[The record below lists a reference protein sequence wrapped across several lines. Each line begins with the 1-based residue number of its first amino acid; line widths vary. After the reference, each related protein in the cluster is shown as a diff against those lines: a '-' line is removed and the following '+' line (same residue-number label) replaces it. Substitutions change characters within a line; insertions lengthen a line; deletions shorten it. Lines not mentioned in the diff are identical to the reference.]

1 MDWSVVI
8 ERLPELAS
16 GLLQTLWLCA
26 VSALIALA
34 IGAGVA
40 AVQLRGGP
48 LLRWLAGAYTA
59 ACLGLPLLI
68 LIYILFYALPLY
80 GVTLSPRVVGVSALS
95 IYYGPYF
102 AGVMRAGMQAIAPG
116 QSEAASAI
124 GLSRWRT
131 LRRVLLPQALP
142 LMLPPGAGLMIGL
155 FKDSAL
161 LAVVSV
167 PEFMF
172 HARQA
177 VSDTY
182 ASVEIYVAV
191 ALTYWAL
198 ATVCATLAERLER
211 RLTAHAAPTS

>member
-1 MDWSVVI
+1 MDWSVLLD
-8 ERLPELAS
+8 RRAELAG

-26 VSALIALA
+26 LSAAIALL

-40 AVQLRGGP
+40 AIQLGGR
-48 LLRWLAGAYTA
+48 RWLQRLAGLYTA

-68 LIYILFYALPLY
+68 LIYLLFYALPLY
-80 GVTLSPRVVGVSALS
+80 GLTLPPKVVGVAALS

-102 AGVMRAGMQAIAPG
+102 AAVMGAALRAIPAGQRQAAR
-116 QSEAASAI
+116 AL
-124 GLSRWRT
+124 GLRGWPMFG
-131 LRRVLLPQALP
+131 RVLLPQALP
-142 LMLPPGAGLMIGL
+142 LMLPSGAGLMIGL

-172 HARQA
+172 YARAA

-182 ASVEIYVAV
+182 ASVEIYTAV
-191 ALTYWAL
+191 ALTYWVLATACAAL
-198 ATVCATLAERLER
+198 AGRLE
-211 RLTAHAAPTS
+211 LHLSAHLRPAA